1 MFGTHLKVNGVLF
14 QSLFLSGNYNNWIN
28 SNSNN
33 NRSHQIINYK
43 VILKVLEEYRLKAKS
58 SGKLSIRKY
67 ITLILRIIIVLM
79 NLKHRYILY
88 KH

>member
-67 ITLILRIIIVLM
+67 IILILRIIIVLM